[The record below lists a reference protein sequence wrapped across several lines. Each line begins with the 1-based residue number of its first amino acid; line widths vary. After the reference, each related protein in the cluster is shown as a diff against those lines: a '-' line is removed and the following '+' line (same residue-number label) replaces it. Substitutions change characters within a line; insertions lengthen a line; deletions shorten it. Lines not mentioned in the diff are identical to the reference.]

1 MNKIIEAEE
10 LKIELKETQQALY
23 EALNRIDKAIEY
35 IKENFTNADGTIWHE
50 DIKVIYEKLGGKNE

>member
-23 EALNRIDKAIEY
+23 EALNRIDKALHKLNSSKNHFKTQRENNAV
-35 IKENFTNADGTIWHE
+35 NFT
-50 DIKVIYEKLGGKNE
+50 IKILKGE